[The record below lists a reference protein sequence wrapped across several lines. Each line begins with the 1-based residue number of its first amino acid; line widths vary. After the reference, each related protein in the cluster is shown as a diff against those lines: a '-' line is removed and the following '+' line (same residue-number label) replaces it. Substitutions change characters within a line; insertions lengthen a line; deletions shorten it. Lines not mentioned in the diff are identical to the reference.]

1 MHEGSVAFVTGS
13 SKGVGR
19 AIALEL
25 AGRGADV
32 AVNCRSSVS
41 EAESVC
47 HMIREM
53 GHRATL
59 VIGDTRVEEDVQR
72 MTDEIRRVLG
82 PVTVLVNNAVY
93 ALQKQFLEFT
103 VDEWKSQVDYK
114 AVGYFLTARSVIP
127 DMLKHGG
134 GVIVNVL
141 STAGERGGYGEIAYA
156 VTNGGA
162 MALTR
167 GLASEFGKRGIRVN
181 GVMTNWVENAF
192 HADNPEDAKLLP
204 RFALGRVTR
213 LAEIAK
219 TVAFLVSDDAS
230 GITGA
235 IIPVDA
241 GFLLT

>member
-1 MHEGSVAFVTGS
+1 M
-13 SKGVGR
+13 
-19 AIALEL
+19 
-25 AGRGADV
+25 
-32 AVNCRSSVS
+32 
-41 EAESVC
+41 
-47 HMIREM
+47 
-53 GHRATL
+53 
-59 VIGDTRVEEDVQR
+59 
-72 MTDEIRRVLG
+72 
-82 PVTVLVNNAVY
+82 
-93 ALQKQFLEFT
+93 
-103 VDEWKSQVDYK
+103 
-114 AVGYFLTARSVIP
+114 
-127 DMLKHGG
+127 
-134 GVIVNVL
+134 IVNVL

-219 TVAFLVSDDAS
+219 TVAFLASDDAS